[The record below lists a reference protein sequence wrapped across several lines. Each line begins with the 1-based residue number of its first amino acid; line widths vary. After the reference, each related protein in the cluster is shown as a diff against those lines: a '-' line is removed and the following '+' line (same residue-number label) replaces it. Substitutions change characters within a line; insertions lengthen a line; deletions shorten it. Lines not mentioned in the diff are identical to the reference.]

1 MRLRSIFMAA
11 FLLALSTNLSAQA
24 ADEYEK
30 LLEEMRQRRAAVSP
44 GEFMGIVEER
54 LTDFIS
60 RFPDSPEA
68 ANAHLSLG
76 QLYLQTG
83 RAEKAV
89 VHLETFIARGDGGRP
104 EELAGATYY
113 LGKSYLMLD
122 ELDKAE
128 VHLREIAG
136 AGRGIPERVRN
147 AAAMDLER
155 IPILRKLVIGNP
167 AVPIEAKTSE
177 GKEISLENYEGT
189 VLLLDFWA
197 SWCAPCRQEMPNV
210 KKIYKE
216 FNSKGFEILG
226 ISLDESSAKFRSYVE
241 EQGITWPQIFDGK
254 GWNSEVGK
262 SYAVS
267 SIPATFLLDRR
278 GRIRYRDLRGKDL
291 RTAVESLLEER

>member
-1 MRLRSIFMAA
+1 MAA
-11 FLLALSTNLSAQA
+11 LLLAVSTNLSAQA

-30 LLEEMRQRRAAVSP
+30 LIDEMRQRRSTVSP
-44 GEFMGIVEER
+44 GEFIGIMEER
-54 LTDFIS
+54 LVAFIS

-68 ANAHLSLG
+68 ADAHLSLG
-76 QLYLQTG
+76 QLYVQTG
-83 RAEKAV
+83 RPEKAV
-89 VHLETFIARGDGGRP
+89 IHLEAFIARGDEGRP
-104 EELAGATYY
+104 GEIAGAKYY

-128 VHLREIAG
+128 APLREIAG
-136 AGRGIPERVRN
+136 AGRGIPERIRS

-155 IPILRKLVIGNP
+155 IPVLRRLVIGNP
-167 AVPIEAKTSE
+167 AIPIEAKTSD
-177 GKEISLENYEGT
+177 GKEISLENYKGT

-197 SWCAPCRQEMPNV
+197 SWCAPCRHEMPNV

-226 ISLDESSAKFRSYVE
+226 ISLDESSAKFRGFIE

-267 SIPATFLLDRR
+267 SIPATFLLDRK
-278 GRIRYRDLRGKDL
+278 GRIRYRDLRGTDL
-291 RTAVESLLEER
+291 RAAVENLIEER